1 MEHTAVIEA
10 MKQWAIDNYTN
21 GADVIVECWEDSNY
35 EELFTDHEGK
45 PLTAAAAWKTLKSV
59 ASIYADR
66 EADARN
72 SAF

>member
-21 GADVIVECWEDSNY
+21 GTDVIVECYEDSDY
-35 EELFTDHEGK
+35 ESLFIDHEGK
-45 PLTAAAAWKTLKSV
+45 PLTAAEAWKTLKSV
-59 ASIYADR
+59 ASIYAER